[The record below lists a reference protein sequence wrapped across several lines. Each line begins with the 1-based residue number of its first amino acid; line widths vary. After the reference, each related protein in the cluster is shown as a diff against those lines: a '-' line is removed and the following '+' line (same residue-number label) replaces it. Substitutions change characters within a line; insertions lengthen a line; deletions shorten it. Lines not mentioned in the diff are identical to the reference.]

1 MVGSSGPQHDLEK
14 GLQSHI
20 ATSVNSETIGTT
32 ATTPAQCPDED
43 AHDPDVVGWDGPDDP
58 ENPFNWKKYKKA
70 RQLVFM
76 AFNTF
81 LTYVTPW
88 LLTMRR

>member
-14 GLQSHI
+14 GLQSHT
-20 ATSVNSETIGTT
+20 ATSVNSEKIDT
-32 ATTPAQCPDED
+32 AATSPAQFPDED
-43 AHDPDVVGWDGPDDP
+43 AQDPDVVGWDGPDDP